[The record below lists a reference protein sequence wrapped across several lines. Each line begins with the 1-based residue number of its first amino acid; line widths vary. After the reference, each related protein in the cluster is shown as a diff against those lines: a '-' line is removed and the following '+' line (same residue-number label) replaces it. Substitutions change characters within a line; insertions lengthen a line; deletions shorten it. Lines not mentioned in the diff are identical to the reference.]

1 MEIIRQLNDLL
12 LSQDFSA
19 DEYASNETLRLQI
32 LAMNYARVEN
42 AIAVLSDMRTNSS
55 IIVYGGFAQR
65 IGLST
70 DSTSYGISSIW
81 EKEILERIHSDD
93 LNEKYILELRYFQ
106 FIKHISPSIRNHYY
120 LAEKLRM
127 KDSNGKFIQVL
138 HRMFYL
144 SAEAHNSIRYALCLY
159 TPLTTDFP
167 SGGRAVNTISGEM
180 RQMDDRNDK
189 GILSSREKQVLSLI
203 SKGMLSKDIAE
214 KLFISINTV
223 SRHRQKILQK
233 LQVNNSIEACKIAKE
248 LGLI

>member
-1 MEIIRQLNDLL
+1 METIRQLNELL

-42 AIAVLSDMRTNSS
+42 AIAVLSDMRSNSS
-55 IIVYGGFAQR
+55 LIVYGGFAQR
-65 IGLST
+65 IGLAT
-70 DSTSYGISSIW
+70 AGTGYGISSIW
-81 EKEILERIHSDD
+81 EKEILERIHPDD

-106 FIKHISPSIRNHYY
+106 FIRHLSPTLRSQFY

-127 KDSNGKFIQVL
+127 KDSNGNYIQAL

-144 SAEAHNSIRYALCLY
+144 SADTHNTIRYALCLY

-167 SGGRAVNTISGEM
+167 PGGRAVNTITGEM
-180 RQMDDRNDK
+180 QQMDSRNDK
-189 GILSSREKQVLSLI
+189 AMLSSREKQVLLLI
-203 SKGMLSKDIAE
+203 SKGMPSKDIAN